1 MKAHRMNPEG
11 LFVSESCRGDEVHTL
26 RFNAKGQL
34 CLLHHDQEREKAFED
49 LGGWSCWCRG
59 QLEWW
64 QKAVTTE
71 GPPYTVVA
79 KYQVREPFRPYLADC
94 DAEHERRKNA
104 RKYVE
109 TWDNTTVYQRPAFLQ
124 RLLNRL
130 LSKALGL
137 ADHQWLTLKY
147 TSSGWYPA
155 TLHYPYPGDDV
166 RNIFP
171 LGVRSDYVAQIYKP
185 GLSILQDG
193 LTLFVPGSNPQVARQ
208 LVPRTHP
215 VAGLCLARRFTGL
228 VPDAACFRDPESPA
242 EHRAML
248 EPWPVELSS

>member
-1 MKAHRMNPEG
+1 MKSHRMNPEG
-11 LFVSESCRGDEVHTL
+11 LSVSESCRTEELHTL
-26 RFNAKGQL
+26 RFNGKGQL
-34 CLLHHDQEREKAFED
+34 GLLHHCNARERAFED

-64 QKAVTTE
+64 KKAVTTE

-104 RKYVE
+104 RKYAE
-109 TWDNTTVYQRPAFLQ
+109 TWDKTTVYQRPAFLQ

-137 ADHQWLTLKY
+137 PERQWLTLKY

-155 TLHYPYPGDDV
+155 TLHYPYPGDP
-166 RNIFP
+166 NIFP
-171 LGVRSDYVAQIYKP
+171 LGVRADYVAQIYQP
-185 GLSILQDG
+185 GLAIQQGG
-193 LTLFVPGSNPQVARQ
+193 LTLYLPGWSNPQAARQ

-215 VAGLCLARRFTGL
+215 VAGLCLGKRFTTFL
-228 VPDAACFRDPESPA
+228 SATHPDAPTQFSRLD
-242 EHRAML
+242 
-248 EPWPVELSS
+248 PWPVDLSS